1 MKTKNYFSNSAKTA
15 IAIVTTVVTMM
26 GMTAC
31 SADDEFDQLAS
42 NAEMTRVPACFFR
55 PYARIVASK

>member
-31 SADDEFDQLAS
+31 SADDEFDQLES
-42 NAEMTRVPACFFR
+42 NAEMPRVPACFFR

>member
-1 MKTKNYFSNSAKTA
+1 MKTKNYFSNSVKSA
-15 IAIVTTVVTMM
+15 IAIVTTAVMTM

-42 NAEMTRVPACFFR
+42 NPKTFRVGI
-55 PYARIVASK
+55 YHS

>member
-1 MKTKNYFSNSAKTA
+1 MKTKNFFSNSAKTA

-26 GMTAC
+26 GMTVC

-42 NAEMTRVPACFFR
+42 NPKTFRVGI
-55 PYARIVASK
+55 YHS